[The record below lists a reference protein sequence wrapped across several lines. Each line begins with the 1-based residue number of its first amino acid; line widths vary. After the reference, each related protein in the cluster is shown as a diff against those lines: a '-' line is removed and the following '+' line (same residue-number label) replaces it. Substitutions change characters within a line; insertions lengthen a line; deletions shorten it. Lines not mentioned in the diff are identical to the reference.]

1 MNRDKSASLRL
12 ALVKFHPGDSVSV
25 GWVDSTGNR
34 HNQDVKLIVDRLKQ
48 TGKTEYL

>member
-1 MNRDKSASLRL
+1 VVSLNGKPITDPASLRL

-34 HNQDVKLIVDRLKQ
+34 HNQDVKLIVGPPL
-48 TGKTEYL
+48 